1 MPTIFY
7 SAIPSLIREMSMR
20 RNILITIL
28 ITLFFTSIATVNA
41 RPITASQLA
50 CTPKITIHDWTITP
64 RTWGMGKPE
73 MEKKDSLSLTKQFT
87 ADIVVFFNTMFPS
100 NEREKSIHTCKRALA
115 PQQKSQDCLD
125 KKLMLEDER
134 QNFVKRLFL
143 ILADA
148 PLQFTETANN
158 IPSLKTWPYPLAVA
172 LSHGQRIL
180 FDMEIGDGNTLYN
193 LLLTGDFSKIPQID
207 MTRLGAS
214 HGFNAEE
221 LNGKLEIKEKK
232 LGGLKNLPKNML
244 LGITGKHRGVN
255 IAIGGVGNPDKFNQE
270 IAPEGFRYDNST
282 KTVSPK
288 IQHGH
293 AYLQVSNFSK
303 NRSALMVGIEGSMP
317 CTTCSNMYGNKHTAK
332 SGFVSSENLP
342 SIMGGQKML
351 PLLKER
357 QCAFPAPIG
366 GMWIKGIDKEY
377 LDHINKLF
385 QTVLQMPIEDQEK
398 LFKELLVAD
407 AESAKNILKSRFA
420 NLYQPKVLPRK

>member
-1 MPTIFY
+1 MKRNL
-7 SAIPSLIREMSMR
+7 LI
-20 RNILITIL
+20 I
-28 ITLFFTSIATVNA
+28 FFTSLISTGSAKINDQSIMT
-41 RPITASQLA
+41 SQPV
-50 CTPKITIHDWTITP
+50 CTPKITIQDWKIAP
-64 RTWGMGKPE
+64 GTWGTGKPE

-100 NEREKSIHTCKRALA
+100 NEREKSIHTCKRAIPA
-115 PQQKSQDCLD
+115 QQKSQACLD
-125 KKLMLEDER
+125 KKLMIEDER

-148 PLQFTETANN
+148 PLQFTEQANN

-214 HGFNAEE
+214 HGFSAEM

-232 LGGLKNLPKNML
+232 LGGLKNLPKNMM

-288 IQHGH
+288 VQHGH
-293 AYLQVSNFSK
+293 AYLQVSNFNK

-342 SIMGGQKML
+342 SLMGGQKML

-366 GMWIKGIDKEY
+366 GMWVKGIDKEY
-377 LDHINKLF
+377 LDHLNKLF
-385 QTVLQMPIEDQEK
+385 QTVLQMPIGDQEK
-398 LFKELLVAD
+398 LFKEILVAD
-407 AESAKNILKSRFA
+407 GEAAKNILKSKFP
-420 NLYQPKVLPRK
+420 NLYQPKVLAKN